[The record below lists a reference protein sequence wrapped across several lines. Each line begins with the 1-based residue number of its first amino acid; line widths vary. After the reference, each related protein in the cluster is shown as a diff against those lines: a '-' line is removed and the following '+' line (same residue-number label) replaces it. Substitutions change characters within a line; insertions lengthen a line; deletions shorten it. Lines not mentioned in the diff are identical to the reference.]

1 MKKNNK
7 NNKKSQKSEK
17 QKLSEV
23 VVEGTVLEAHATA
36 MFDVKLDNDNVVLCT
51 ICGKIRMNRIRILPG
66 DKVVCGLSI
75 YDLSKGRILYRLNNQ
90 K

>member
-17 QKLSEV
+17 QNLSEV
-23 VVEGTVLEAHATA
+23 VVEGTVLEARANA

-51 ICGKIRMNRIRILPG
+51 ICGKIRINHIRILPG
-66 DKVVCGLSI
+66 DRVQIGLSI
-75 YDLSKGRILYRLNNQ
+75 YDMTKGRILYRI
-90 K
+90 